1 MTGDRRVWVT
11 RAEPGASRTAERLRE
26 IGWSPV
32 VRPLLKIR
40 PLSPDVP
47 DLEGVSAIA
56 FTSRNGVSAF
66 AELTLRRDRRVFTV
80 GEATAQAAR
89 EAGFADVRSADGA
102 IGDLVALI
110 AREMHPEEQLLAAV
124 AREPVADLQAL
135 LAGRVQVETLAVY
148 EAVETGTAAPDGLA
162 AILIHSPRAAVAL
175 ATLGAQAVERRRVV
189 AISAQAAAPLNGL
202 PVADL
207 HIARHPSEA
216 GMLEAL
222 GKPAPGV

>member
-1 MTGDRRVWVT
+1 M
-11 RAEPGASRTAERLRE
+11 
-26 IGWSPV
+26 
-32 VRPLLKIR
+32 RPLLAIR
-40 PLSPDVP
+40 SLPQAKP
-47 DLEGVSAIA
+47 DLEGVSTIA

-66 AELTLRRDRRVFTV
+66 AELTPRRDRRVFAV

-89 EAGFADVRSADGA
+89 DAGFADVRSADGA

-110 AREMHPEEQLLAAV
+110 ARAMRPEERLLAAV

-148 EAVETGTAAPDGLA
+148 EAIETGVGAPDDVA
-162 AILIHSPRAAVAL
+162 AILIHSPRAGVAL
-175 ATLGAQAVERRRVV
+175 ATLGAQAVEQQCIV

-207 HIARHPSEA
+207 RIARHPSEA

>member
-1 MTGDRRVWVT
+1 M
-11 RAEPGASRTAERLRE
+11 
-26 IGWSPV
+26 

-40 PLSPDVP
+40 LLLPDVP
-47 DLEGVSAIA
+47 DLDGFAALA
-56 FTSRNGVSAF
+56 FTSCNGVSAF
-66 AELTLRRDRRVFTV
+66 AELTPRRDRRVFAV

-89 EAGFADVRSADGA
+89 DAGFADVRSADGA

-110 AREMHPEEQLLAAV
+110 SREMHPEERLLAAV

-135 LAGRVQVETLAVY
+135 LAGHVRVETLAVY
-148 EAVETGTAAPDGLA
+148 EAVETGTAAPEGVA

-175 ATLGAQAVERRRVV
+175 AALGAQAVEQRRIV
-189 AISAQAAAPLNGL
+189 AISAQAAAPLKDL
-202 PVADL
+202 PIADL
-207 HIARHPSEA
+207 SIARHPSEA

>member
-1 MTGDRRVWVT
+1 M
-11 RAEPGASRTAERLRE
+11 
-26 IGWSPV
+26 
-32 VRPLLKIR
+32 LKIR
-40 PLSPDVP
+40 LLSPDVP
-47 DLEGVSAIA
+47 DLDEFAALA

-89 EAGFADVRSADGA
+89 EAGFSNVRSADGA
-102 IGDLVALI
+102 VDDLVALV
-110 AREMHPEEQLLAAV
+110 AREMRPEERLLAAV

-135 LAGRVQVETLAVY
+135 LGGRVQVQTLAVY
-148 EAVETGTAAPDGLA
+148 EAVETGAHALDDIA

-175 ATLGAQAVERRRVV
+175 AALGAQAVEKPRVV
-189 AISAQAAAPLNGL
+189 AISAQAAAPLTGL
-202 PVADL
+202 PIADL
-207 HIARHPSEA
+207 RIARHPSEA